1 MLFAGDACT
10 NCSRAGLFIS
20 TRSICASVEAPRMST
35 ERHPRTSS
43 AFKER
48 QKALLHAHSEPPP
61 PGQMLIYHDGAL
73 NLQVRLDG
81 QTVWL
86 PQRLIALLFQVAVP
100 TVSEHLSNIYA
111 DRELVPE
118 ATIRKFRIV
127 QSEGTRQVARMVDH
141 YNLDAILAV
150 GYRVSSPRGTQFRQ
164 WATARLSELLV
175 KGFTLDDERI
185 KAGRT
190 FGQDYFDELLE
201 RIRAIRASE
210 RLFYQKIT
218 DIYATSI
225 DYDPHAEI
233 SQTFF
238 ATVQNKLHWAIH
250 GRTAAE
256 IIQQRANAKN
266 PNMGLTTWKNAPHG
280 QIRKADV
287 TVAKN
292 YLSQSEITELNRIVS
307 MYLDYAEDQAR
318 RHNPM
323 HMGEWV
329 GKLDAFLRFN
339 ERNIL
344 THAGEVSH
352 ELAEEHA
359 HEQFETYEHERL
371 TDERNRPASDFDKLL
386 DKSKQME
393 KQLPP

>member
-1 MLFAGDACT
+1 MVDEKT
-10 NCSRAGLFIS
+10 PN
-20 TRSICASVEAPRMST
+20 AP
-35 ERHPRTSS
+35 
-43 AFKER
+43 
-48 QKALLHAHSEPPP
+48 EPPP
-61 PGQMLIYHDGAL
+61 GGQMLIYRDGTL
-73 NLQVRLDG
+73 NLQVRLEG

-86 PQRLIALLFQVAVP
+86 PQRLIAELFQVAVP
-100 TVSEHLSNIYA
+100 TVNEHLANLYA
-111 DRELVPE
+111 DGELDAG
-118 ATIRKFRIV
+118 ATLRKFRIV
-127 QSEGTRQVARMVDH
+127 QPEGTRQVTRMVDH

-150 GYRVSSPRGTQFRQ
+150 GYRVRSPRGTQFRQ

-190 FGQDYFDELLE
+190 IGQDYFNELLE
-201 RIRAIRASE
+201 RIRSIRASE

-225 DYDPHAEI
+225 DYDPNAEI

-256 IIQQRANAKN
+256 IIRERSDAGK

-280 QIRKADV
+280 PIRKADV

-292 YLSQSEITELNRIVS
+292 YLSEPEITELNRVVS
-307 MYLDYAEDQAR
+307 MYLDYAEDQAHR
-318 RHNPM
+318 RHPM
-323 HMGEWV
+323 HMAEWV
-329 GKLDAFLRFN
+329 GRLDAFLQFN

-344 THAGEVSH
+344 THAGAVSH
-352 ELAEEHA
+352 ELAEQHA
-359 HEQFETYEHERL
+359 HSQFEKYEQKRL
-371 TDERNRPASDFDKLL
+371 ADEAARPTSDFDKLV
-386 DKSKQME
+386 DESKQIE
-393 KQLPP
+393 KELPPPKRGRQSRGKKKPKPRRRRGGER